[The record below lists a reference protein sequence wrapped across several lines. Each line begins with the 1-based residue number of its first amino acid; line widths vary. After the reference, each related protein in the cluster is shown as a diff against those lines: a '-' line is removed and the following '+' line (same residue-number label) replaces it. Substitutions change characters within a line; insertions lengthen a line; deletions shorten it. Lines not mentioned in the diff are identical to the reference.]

1 MRRLL
6 SPLVPLLAA
15 LLLAACSGGSSDGSP
30 GSGSGIGA
38 GGGTDSGADIGAG
51 PGAGAGSDGT
61 NVPPSAL
68 YRVGGQLSGLGSG
81 KTVVLG
87 DASGPRVSLS
97 DNGVYSLQLAAGTAY
112 DLKVLAQPAGQ
123 VCEVINGVG
132 NASADVDNIDVRC
145 LDDAGAGG
153 GTGGVGGAGVGAQVI
168 GGVVSGLGA
177 SKTVMLQLQAAS
189 LVQEAHVVVDGRFA
203 FAQPVTGAY
212 SVTVRTQPT
221 GQVCTVTNGQGQS
234 ETGTSVPDV
243 AVRCAAQAFK
253 LSGTL
258 SGNSGTVVLRNAVT
272 GESVTVVNNGNFFF
286 AQPVHA
292 GGAYA
297 VSVAAAVAAGAGY
310 TQSCSV
316 ANGSGTANADVQIAV
331 TCATQAAPV
340 TPPTPVAVPSAPSG
354 SLTMGY
360 DVKAFKLGW
369 SAVAAPAG
377 GGAVTYRVFEDA
389 DGPGPGTATQ
399 VATGLSATSYTQPVA
414 GLLMERL
421 NASYTVQACNTAG
434 CSAHS
439 APAVVNVNKAIG
451 YFKASNT
458 DAGDNFGW
466 DVALSGDGT
475 TLAVG
480 AFFEDSNATG
490 INGNQ
495 ADNSVGDAGAVYV
508 FNRTAGVWAQQ
519 AYLKASNTHASQK
532 FSGVALSADGNTLA
546 VSAFGDDS
554 NATGVGGNQ
563 SDTSADHAGA
573 VFVFSRSGA
582 VWSQQAYVK
591 ASNTEASDY
600 FGRSIALSASGDRLA
615 VGASGEDSSATG
627 VNGDQ
632 ADNSARSSGAV
643 YVFARLAG
651 IWSQEAYI
659 KAGTT
664 RAYANFGLPV
674 ALSGDG
680 LTLAVG
686 ALGDGSNATG
696 INGDQSDSSASSSG
710 AVWVFVRTGSSWG
723 QQAYVKASNTNANDG
738 FGISISLAADG
749 NTLAVGAPYEES
761 SATGIDGN
769 QGDNAAPYAGA
780 AYVFSRTG
788 AAWSQQAYVK
798 ASNAEAFD
806 VFGSVVVLS
815 GDGNTLAVGA
825 LFESSASAGIGGSQA
840 DNSSTDAGAVY
851 VFSRTG
857 SAWRQKNYVKASNP
871 AAGNQF
877 GEGLALSADGKTMAV
892 GAKWEGSNA
901 TGINGDATNV
911 SAPESGAVYLY

>member
-1 MRRLL
+1 M
-6 SPLVPLLAA
+6 
-15 LLLAACSGGSSDGSP
+15 LAACSGGSSDGSP

-51 PGAGAGSDGT
+51 PGAGAGSDGA
-61 NVPPSAL
+61 NMPPSAL

-112 DLKVLAQPAGQ
+112 DFKVLAQPAGQ

-153 GTGGVGGAGVGAQVI
+153 GAVGGTGGGGGGAGVGAQVI

-177 SKTVMLQLQAAS
+177 NKTVMLQLQAAS
-189 LVQEAHVVVDGRFA
+189 LVQEAHVVADGRFA

-221 GQVCTVTNGQGQS
+221 GQVCTVTHGQGTA
-234 ETGTSVPDV
+234 EPGTSASDV
-243 AVRCAAQAFK
+243 AVRCAANAFK

-258 SGNSGTVVLRNAVT
+258 TGNSGTVVLRNAVT

-286 AQPVHA
+286 AQPVPA

-316 ANGSGTANADVQIAV
+316 ANGSGTANADVQITV

-340 TPPTPVAVPSAPSG
+340 TPPTPVAVPPAPSG
-354 SLTMGY
+354 SLTLGY

-458 DAGDNFGW
+458 DAGDLFGW
-466 DVALSGDGT
+466 NVALSGDGT

-495 ADNSVGDAGAVYV
+495 ADNSVRDAGAVYV

-519 AYLKASNTHASQK
+519 AYLKAGNTHANQK

-546 VSAFGDDS
+546 VSAYGDDS

-582 VWSQQAYVK
+582 AWSQQAYVK
-591 ASNTEASDY
+591 ASNTESSDY
-600 FGRSIALSASGDRLA
+600 FGHSIALSASGDRLA

-632 ADNSARSSGAV
+632 ADNSAQNSGAV

-659 KAGTT
+659 KAGTNG
-664 RAYANFGLPV
+664 AGVGFGYPV

-696 INGDQSDSSASSSG
+696 INGDQSDTSASGSG

-723 QQAYVKASNTNANDG
+723 QQAYVKASNTNAYDG
-738 FGISISLAADG
+738 FGTSISLAADG

-769 QGDNAAPYAGA
+769 QGDNSAWGAGA

-788 AAWSQQAYVK
+788 AAWTQQAYVK
-798 ASNAEAFD
+798 ASNAEGGD

-825 LFESSASAGIGGSQA
+825 LYEGSASAGIGGSQA

-851 VFSRTG
+851 LFSRTG
-857 SAWRQKNYVKASNP
+857 SAWRQKNYLKASNP

-892 GAKWEGSNA
+892 GAKWEDSNA

-911 SAPESGAVYLY
+911 SAPDSGAVYLY